1 MKKLFFLSVITGSIL
16 SWIFFIF
23 LTIFAFSPWGLIKS
37 IDQYFLPSYS
47 IEFSE
52 LESTGNALNRNLK
65 FFNFIIFYNEKIL
78 LQTKELEL
86 GLSFKPQK
94 YFNFLNINNI
104 AIRNGYF
111 DFSNIQNT
119 NSSSRFLI
127 ANLTLALFPFHLK
140 LYDTVASIVVIS
152 GIIYLVP
159 SLNVNEFW

>member
-23 LTIFAFSPWGLIKS
+23 LTIFAFSPLGLIKT
-37 IDQYFLPSYS
+37 IDHYFLPYYS

-52 LESTGNALNRNLK
+52 LESTGDALNRNLK
-65 FFNFIIFYNEKIL
+65 FFNLNIFYNEKII

-94 YFNFLNINNI
+94 YLKFLNINNI

-111 DFSNIQNT
+111 DHSNIQNT
-119 NSSSRFLI
+119 NSSSRYLLNFDEKI
-127 ANLTLALFPFHLK
+127 TLSFEDFEYRKDDSVLEINGD
-140 LYDTVASIVVIS
+140 LY
-152 GIIYLVP
+152 G
-159 SLNVNEFW
+159 E

>member
-23 LTIFAFSPWGLIKS
+23 LTIFAFSPWSLIKT

-65 FFNFIIFYNEKIL
+65 FFNFNIFYNEKIL

-104 AIRNGYF
+104 AIRGGYL
-111 DFSNIQNT
+111 DHSNTQST
-119 NSSSRFLI
+119 NSSLSFVNNSRPRLLLRISLPLKRTLI
-127 ANLTLALFPFHLK
+127 LVLSPSRIKLFIFFNFIL
-140 LYDTVASIVVIS
+140 
-152 GIIYLVP
+152 
-159 SLNVNEFW
+159 